1 MKKTIFAAC
10 AAALLPCANANAQS
24 SVALYGLISGGIAY
38 VSNEGGHSIVSAVS
52 GQVQPSRWGI
62 RGTEDLGGGTSAIFI
77 LENGFSIL
85 DGSLGQGGREF
96 GRQAFVGLNNNAWGT
111 LTLGRQY
118 SPLGDALRIYESSV
132 LWADTG
138 AHIGDADNVFDTFRI
153 NNAVKYSSP
162 IFAGV
167 QLSGLYG
174 ASNDAGSFT
183 DNRAYSFGLSYN
195 IGQLSLGAA
204 YMELNSPNSS
214 DNTNGAVVGDYAT
227 TFRVSPLKDNAGVAL
242 NRIAGIGGSYG
253 FDKLSIAALATTS
266 RFDYVDGESL
276 RIDNYEVNGTYRPT
290 PFMVLGLAYIYTHGE
305 YGYSLS
311 SPHWHQVN
319 AGVQYLLSKATDIS
333 LVTLYQRAG
342 GGAQFA
348 QLYSLPASSNR
359 SQLEVTVGL
368 RHRF

>member
-1 MKKTIFAAC
+1 MT
-10 AAALLPCANANAQS
+10 
-24 SVALYGLISGGIAY
+24 
-38 VSNEGGHSIVSAVS
+38 
-52 GQVQPSRWGI
+52 
-62 RGTEDLGGGTSAIFI
+62 
-77 LENGFSIL
+77 
-85 DGSLGQGGREF
+85 
-96 GRQAFVGLNNNAWGT
+96 
-111 LTLGRQY
+111 
-118 SPLGDALRIYESSV
+118 
-132 LWADTG
+132 
-138 AHIGDADNVFDTFRI
+138 
-153 NNAVKYSSP
+153 
-162 IFAGV
+162 GV
-167 QLSGLYG
+167 QTCALP
-174 ASNDAGSFT
+174 
-183 DNRAYSFGLSYN
+183 
-195 IGQLSLGAA
+195 I
-204 YMELNSPNSS
+204 
-214 DNTNGAVVGDYAT
+214 
-227 TFRVSPLKDNAGVAL
+227 LKDNAGVAL